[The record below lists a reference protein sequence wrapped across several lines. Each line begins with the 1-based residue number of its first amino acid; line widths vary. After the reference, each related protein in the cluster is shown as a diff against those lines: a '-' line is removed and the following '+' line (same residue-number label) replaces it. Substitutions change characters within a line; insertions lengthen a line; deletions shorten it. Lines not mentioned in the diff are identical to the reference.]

1 MSRKNALDDPIIA
14 QTAWGRFRRLMRW
27 MALWGA
33 LLVAAVLGYLYV
45 TGTPMPIH
53 MIIATTAGVWFTFM
67 LGTALMSLAF
77 LSSGTGHD
85 EQIED
90 YLKKEAG
97 YDDEN

>member
-14 QTAWGRFRRLMRW
+14 QTAWGRFRNLMRW

-33 LLVAAVLGYLYV
+33 LCVVAVLGFLYWRD
-45 TGTPMPIH
+45 TPMPIH
-53 MIIATTAGVWFTFM
+53 MIIATTAGVWCTFM

-90 YLKKEAG
+90 YLKDEAG
-97 YDDEN
+97 YDNKD